1 MSKLEEKME
10 ALITDNFTFKSTD
23 QTEIFVHKWLRKEQ
37 TVKGIV
43 QISHGMAETAA
54 RYERFAKTLTKSGF
68 IVYANDHRGHGQT
81 AQDVDSLGY
90 LGAEDGF
97 KLLVQDIAKLTDI
110 VRAENPNVP
119 IYLFSHSMG
128 SFAAQRY
135 IMDYPNQIEGLIL
148 SGSNGPQGLA
158 LTAGKVVA
166 KIEMRLRGKKA
177 KSKLMNKLTFGTY
190 NRNFKPQTTGSEWLT
205 RDENELNKY
214 LQNPYCGT
222 IFPTS
227 FYYEFLDSLMY
238 VENEEN
244 FHKIPK
250 NLPIFIIS
258 GNQDPVG
265 DFGKGLMKLQARY
278 EKSGVQDLEMKL
290 YEGARHE
297 LLNEVNREEVTQDI
311 LMWLEARAA
320 RKE

>member
-1 MSKLEEKME
+1 MDKLI
-10 ALITDNFTFKSTD
+10 ADHFTFKSAD
-23 QTEIFVHKWLRKEQ
+23 QTEIFVYKWMPKEQ
-37 TVKGIV
+37 EIRGIV
-43 QISHGMAETAA
+43 QISHGMAETAE
-54 RYERFAKTLTKSGF
+54 RYERFARSLTNKGF

-81 AQDVDSLGY
+81 AKDIDSLGY
-90 LGAEDGF
+90 LGDENGF

-110 VRAENPNVP
+110 IRAANPNVP

-135 IMDYPNQIEGLIL
+135 IMDYQDKIDGLVL

-158 LTAGKVVA
+158 LKAGKAIA
-166 KIEMRLRGKKA
+166 KLEMRLRGRKA

-205 RDENELNKY
+205 RDKDELNKY
-214 LQNPYCGT
+214 LENPYCGT

-227 FYYEFLDSLMY
+227 FYYEFLDSLEY
-238 VENEEN
+238 IEKEEN

-250 NLPIFIIS
+250 DLPIFIIS
-258 GNQDPVG
+258 GEQDPVG
-265 DFGKGLMKLQARY
+265 DFGKGLVKLKERY
-278 EKSGVQDLEMKL
+278 EKQGVEDLELKL

-297 LLNEVNREEVTQDI
+297 LLNESNRAEVTQDI
-311 LMWLEARAA
+311 LSWIKARAA
-320 RKE
+320 QK